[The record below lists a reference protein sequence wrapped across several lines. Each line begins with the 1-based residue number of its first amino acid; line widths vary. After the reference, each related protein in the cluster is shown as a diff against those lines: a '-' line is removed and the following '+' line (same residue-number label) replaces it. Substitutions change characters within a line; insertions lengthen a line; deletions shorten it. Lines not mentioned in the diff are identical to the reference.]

1 VQFRIDGTNAGA
13 PASLAAGVAGYSTA
27 AIPHGSHSISAA
39 FPGDSNFSGST
50 NSLAA
55 NQVINTPPVAGAD
68 SIQRIGTN
76 GTKVPIS
83 SLLTNDT
90 DADGDLISFIS
101 VNATSA
107 NGGTVV
113 SNSGWIFYT
122 PPAGSTNADSF
133 TYNISD
139 GFASVPGTVNVS
151 VVTDLGPS
159 PNLTINVLS
168 NGVYSIRGDG
178 IPGRAYRIQ
187 WSANP
192 GPVWQDLGS
201 SIADTNGI
209 FGLIDS
215 GVSTQRYYRSV
226 YP

>member
-1 VQFRIDGTNAGA
+1 
-13 PASLAAGVAGYSTA
+13 LAAGVAAFSTA
-27 AIPHGSHSISAA
+27 AIPHGSHVVSAA
-39 FPGDSNFSGST
+39 FPGDSNFWGST
-50 NSLAA
+50 NSLPA
-55 NQVINTPPVAGAD
+55 NQVINTPPVAGTD
-68 SIQRIGTN
+68 SIQRLGTN
-76 GTKVPIS
+76 GTKVQIS

-90 DADGDLISFIS
+90 DADGDLVSFIS
-101 VNATSA
+101 VNPASA
-107 NGGTVV
+107 NGGTVL

-139 GFASVPGTVNVS
+139 GYASVAGTVNVS
-151 VVTDLGPS
+151 VLADLGPS

-168 NGVYSIRGDG
+168 NGVYAIRGDG
-178 IPGRAYRIQ
+178 IPGRSYRIQ
-187 WSANP
+187 WSDNP
-192 GPVWQDLGS
+192 GPVWQDLGC

-215 GVSTQRYYRSV
+215 GVSTMRYYRSV